1 MKKIGLALGS
11 GGARGLS
18 HIGVLKVF
26 EQEKVPISY
35 LAGASMGAIV
45 SACYAID
52 PNIARVEQKIKS
64 VLSKYIPQ
72 AKISIFSDK
81 QNNQKS
87 FISGAKEFIKQ
98 GYLHYVEETQ
108 QSLFS
113 LEKLKEPIYELI
125 PDIDISQT
133 KIPLCIVV
141 TDLENALPVYLTC
154 GSLRNAVLASSSIA
168 GIFPPVRINGFLCND
183 GGYVGSTPV
192 PAIKRMGAQLIIG
205 IDVKGKVTKNANLE
219 KAGETLARSK
229 YISAILLNNLLLK
242 EANVVISADV
252 KNYKWTSFD
261 KIDLLISKGESSA
274 REKIKLIKELA
285 NESVLS
291 TAVKKLLRLTN

>member
-26 EQEKVPISY
+26 EQEKVPVSY
-35 LAGASMGAIV
+35 IAGASMGAIV

-52 PNIARVEQKIKS
+52 PNIQRVEQKIKS

-81 QNNQKS
+81 QNSQKS
-87 FISGAKEFIKQ
+87 FISGAKEFIKH

-108 QSLFS
+108 HSLFS
-113 LEKLKEPIYELI
+113 LDKLKEPIYELI
-125 PDIDISQT
+125 PDIDILET

-192 PAIKRMGAQLIIG
+192 PAIKRMGAQFIVG
-205 IDVKGKVTKNANLE
+205 VDVKGKVTKNADLE
-219 KAGETLARSK
+219 KAGETLSRSK

-252 KNYKWTSFD
+252 KNFKWTSFD
-261 KIDLLISKGESSA
+261 KIDLLASKGEA
-274 REKIKLIKELA
+274 AAKEKIKLIIELA

-291 TAVKKLLRLTN
+291 ASVKKFLRLKS